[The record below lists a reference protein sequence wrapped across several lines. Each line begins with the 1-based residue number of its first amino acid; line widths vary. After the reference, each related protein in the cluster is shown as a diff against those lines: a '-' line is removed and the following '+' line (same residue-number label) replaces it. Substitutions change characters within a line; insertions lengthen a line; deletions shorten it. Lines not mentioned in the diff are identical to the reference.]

1 MKTITSEMLVAKAKE
16 NGKELTMKQAEEM
29 IAKKASLSDDEL
41 NSISGGNFIDDF
53 IDIYNDAAERDTK
66 CKYEW
71 DNVRQ
76 CWHGEHIWEKTGA
89 TRPGRFFGDD
99 WPDVEVKCRKCG
111 KTGWALS

>member
-1 MKTITSEMLVAKAKE
+1 MKTITSEMLVAKARE

-29 IAKKASLSDDEL
+29 VAKRVSLNDDEL

-71 DNVRQ
+71 DNARQ
-76 CWHGEHIWEKTGA
+76 CWHGEHIWEKPEKPDPAGSLVMTGLML
-89 TRPGRFFGDD
+89 R
-99 WPDVEVKCRKCG
+99 
-111 KTGWALS
+111 